1 MSCPGSRECL
11 SYKSASDNP
20 KLASE
25 NQNYHQKFRKKKMST
40 VSLPIQIALL
50 ALTLTL
56 QTATGVTTEYA
67 WRVSRWNTSLFLTM
81 VEGFK
86 MIVSSVFH
94 VKERR
99 ATSQPTLFSF
109 LSWSLLWD
117 TRHYAVPSLL
127 YMIGTFA
134 VHDFN
139 VNLTLF
145 S

>member
-1 MSCPGSRECL
+1 
-11 SYKSASDNP
+11 
-20 KLASE
+20 
-25 NQNYHQKFRKKKMST
+25 MST